1 MAVRTTCPYCGVGCG
16 VLASRKADGLVVV
29 RGDPDHPAN
38 YGRLCSKGTA
48 LGETTGLE
56 DRLLTPMVDGVATG
70 WEAALD
76 RVAHGFAAA
85 IDRHGPES
93 VAFYVSGQ
101 LLTEDYYVANK
112 LMKGFIG
119 AANIDTNSRLCMASA
134 VAAHKRAF
142 GTDTVPCEYT
152 DLEAADLVVL
162 AGSNLAWCHP
172 VIWQRLEAARR
183 RRPEMRLVVI
193 DPRRTATAELADLH
207 LSIAPG
213 MDGVLFAG
221 LLAEL
226 DRRDV
231 RDDAFVE
238 GHVDDMAAALEAA
251 HRVAPDL
258 AAVARRC
265 GLKRADVVTLAD
277 WYARHDRTVT
287 LWSQGLNQSTSG
299 TDKGNAIINLHL
311 LTGRIGRPGM
321 GPFSITGQPNAMG
334 GREVGGLATQLA
346 AHVDFGDSART
357 EIVRRF
363 WRAPRLATMP
373 GLKAVDLFDAVD
385 KGQIKALWIMA
396 TNPAASLPAADRV
409 RAAIRKC
416 PLVVVSDT
424 ERRTDTTDLAHVLLP
439 AAAWGEKDGTVTNSE
454 RTISRQRAFL
464 SVPGA
469 ARPDW
474 WIIKEVAHRLGHG
487 ADFAFNGPA
496 EIFAEHAAL
505 ARAVVR
511 DLDFGAGDLD
521 YDGLEPTAWPFEA
534 KARPF
539 ADGRFFTPNERARAV
554 PVVPRQPMQVTS
566 LELPLVMLT
575 GRYRDA
581 WHTQTRTGR
590 APSLTGHR
598 PEARLE
604 LHPSD
609 AERAG
614 VGTGDLVRAITPWGE
629 ATLRAEITES
639 IARGTCFAPMHWT
652 AQQSSAGR
660 IDALVAPNV
669 DPISGQPESK
679 AQPVAV
685 ARVVTGAEGFF
696 VSTERREAPAG
707 ALYWSRRRVVGGW
720 LVEFA
725 LPEGASEP
733 AALARALVVGGDI
746 EWLEYSDPIQRRFR
760 AVARQSGAPVL
771 ALFVNEAL
779 PRDWLAGAF
788 GTNGIGARE
797 LLAAVAADVGD
808 GPLVCACFG
817 VGEGRVRTAV
827 TGGARSVDA
836 LGAVLKAGTNCGSCR
851 PELQALLR
859 HHVEDAA

>member
-16 VLASRKADGLVVV
+16 VLASRQPDGSVQVK
-29 RGDPDHPAN
+29 GDPDHPAN
-38 YGRLCSKGTA
+38 YGRLCSKGAA
-48 LGETTGLE
+48 LGETTGL
-56 DRLLTPMVDGVATG
+56 DGRLLTPMVDGVATG
-70 WEAALD
+70 WDAALD
-76 RVAHGFAAA
+76 HVARGFAAA
-85 IDRHGPES
+85 IDEHGPAS

-142 GTDTVPCEYT
+142 GTDTVPCDYT
-152 DLEAADLVVL
+152 DLETADLVVL

-183 RRPEMRLVVI
+183 RRPEMRVVVI

-207 LSIAPG
+207 LPIAPG
-213 MDGVLFAG
+213 MDGLLFAG

-226 DRRDV
+226 DRRGV
-231 RDDAFVE
+231 RDDAFVAD
-238 GHVDDMAAALEAA
+238 HVDDMAAALEAA
-251 HRVAPDL
+251 HEVAPNV
-258 AAVARRC
+258 ASVARGC
-265 GLKRADVVTLAD
+265 SLELADVTTLAD

-299 TDKGNAIINLHL
+299 TDKGNAVINVHL

-346 AHVDFGDSART
+346 AHVDFDDAART

-363 WRAPRLATMP
+363 WRAPRLATTP

-385 KGQIKALWIMA
+385 RGQIKALWIMA

-409 RAAIRKC
+409 RDAIRKC
-416 PLVVVSDT
+416 PLVVVSDN
-424 ERRTDTTDLAHVLLP
+424 ERRTDTTELAHVLLP

-454 RTISRQRAFL
+454 RTVSRQRGFL
-464 SVPGA
+464 PVPGA

-474 WIIKEVAHRLGHG
+474 WIVKEVAHRLGHG
-487 ADFAFNGPA
+487 ADFAYDA
-496 EIFAEHAAL
+496 TARIFAEHAAL
-505 ARAVVR
+505 ARAVGR
-511 DLDFGAGDLD
+511 DLDFGGADVD
-521 YDGLEPTAWPFEA
+521 YDALEPTAWPFEA
-534 KARPF
+534 KARLF
-539 ADGRFFTPNERARAV
+539 ADGRFFTADERACAV
-554 PVVPRQPMQVTS
+554 PVRPRPPAQATS
-566 LELPLVMLT
+566 AAQPLVMLT

-609 AERAG
+609 AVQAG
-614 VGTGDLVRAITPWGE
+614 VGTGDLVRATTPWG
-629 ATLRAEITES
+629 AAVLRAEVTDRV
-639 IARGTCFAPMHWT
+639 AAGTCFAPMHWT

-660 IDALVAPNV
+660 IDALVAPHV
-669 DPISGQPESK
+669 DPVSGQPESK
-679 AQPVAV
+679 AQPVAITRM
-685 ARVVTGAEGFF
+685 AAGAECFF
-696 VSTERREAPAG
+696 VSTERHEPPAD
-707 ALYWSRRRVVGGW
+707 ALYWSRRRVAGGW
-720 LVEFA
+720 LVE
-725 LPEGASEP
+725 L
-733 AALARALVVGGDI
+733 ALAEDAAEPVDLARSMLDGANI
-746 EWLEYSDPIQRRFR
+746 EWLEYSDPVHRRYR
-760 AVARQSGAPVL
+760 AVARQSGAPVF

-788 GTNGIGARE
+788 GTGGIGARE
-797 LLAAVAADVGD
+797 LLAAVAAGVGD

-817 VGEGRVRTAV
+817 VGEARVQAAIAA
-827 TGGARSVDA
+827 GARSVDA
-836 LGAVLKAGTNCGSCR
+836 LGAALKAGTNCGSCR

-859 HHVEDAA
+859 DHIEEAA